1 MCGIHTID
9 GDPVGH
15 EHHHHTGPVFYP
27 RARHKSRRAF
37 LGDVGKGTMAMAVI
51 TPSILAACSSSE
63 PAANVANTA
72 VSGTEPPA
80 TVATT
85 VVSGTDADSVVSG
98 TDEGSTD
105 AEAPA
110 DEALRWAR
118 TNLGFVSAY
127 VLARGNK
134 AAIVD
139 TGTAGSAEAIGESLQ
154 SLGLNYNDVEH
165 VILTHNHGD
174 HAGSIDQ
181 VLAAAV
187 NATAYAGEADLNALS
202 NDSISGLVGGE
213 EIFGFETVWS
223 PGHTAGH
230 MAVIDHEASLLV
242 AGDAIWTED
251 GGVALGP
258 ERFNTD
264 TPQALESVKTLA
276 SLSFNTLLVGHGDP
290 IEMNA
295 DTALADLAATL

>member
-1 MCGIHTID
+1 
-9 GDPVGH
+9 
-15 EHHHHTGPVFYP
+15 
-27 RARHKSRRAF
+27 
-37 LGDVGKGTMAMAVI
+37 MAVI
-51 TPSILAACSSSE
+51 TPSLLAACSSSE
-63 PAANVANTA
+63 PVASPTTSAGASTNSNPTA
-72 VSGTEPPA
+72 TTEPSTSEPD
-80 TVATT
+80 TT
-85 VVSGTDADSVVSG
+85 DGA
-98 TDEGSTD
+98 
-105 AEAPA
+105 ALAA

-118 TNLGFVSAY
+118 TELGFVSAY

-139 TGTAGSAEAIGESLQ
+139 TGTAGSADAIGESLQ
-154 SLGLNYNDVEH
+154 SLGLNYSDVEH

-174 HAGSIDQ
+174 HAGSIDE

-187 NATAYAGEADLNALS
+187 NAKAYAGEADLDELS
-202 NDSISGLVGGE
+202 NEAIAGLLGGE

-230 MAVIDHEASLLV
+230 MAVIDHDASILI
-242 AGDAIWTED
+242 AGDAVWTED
-251 GGVALGP
+251 GGVVLGS
-258 ERFNTD
+258 ERFNAD

-290 IEMNA
+290 IEVNA